1 MIEIDAKTRLIYAER
16 KSDALTSHAMQDK
29 NLHVYGI
36 KHSERKKKNNAQSQ
50 IARNGERMNM
60 KRERNSSHSIASIA
74 ETIEWW
80 L

>member
-16 KSDALTSHAMQDK
+16 KSDALTLHAMQEFTRLWNK
-29 NLHVYGI
+29 VLE
-36 KHSERKKKNNAQSQ
+36 KQKK
-50 IARNGERMNM
+50 RERMNKR
-60 KRERNSSHSIASIA
+60 KRERGSSHRIASIA